1 MSLALAMLGSAVLYE
16 PDTWIIEPVEKK
28 RRHPSHL
35 ILERPVLS
43 EMRVRILGQQL
54 F

>member
-1 MSLALAMLGSAVLYE
+1 M
-16 PDTWIIEPVEKK
+16 
-28 RRHPSHL
+28 

-54 F
+54 FRELYAWEVRQMIEGAKTSCEEFSINM